1 MKPKSRMYRAN
12 FTVNNGT
19 RLAAPLEGTNFRR
32 LKREITAAAKA
43 NFFQS
48 RGNTGSIWIEDE
60 SGREMYCGVLFLSQ
74 SGNVFVRWSEC

>member
-1 MKPKSRMYRAN
+1 MKPKSRIYQAN

-19 RLAAPLEGTNFRR
+19 RLCAP
-32 LKREITAAAKA
+32 AAKA

-48 RGNTGSIWIEDE
+48 RCNTGSIWIEDE